1 MTATGD
7 SQVYRGSRVVAV
19 ADAEGW
25 DWGRGWIPGAGGDYI
40 GREGRGRSIKIW
52 AYKNKQRILRL

>member
-1 MTATGD
+1 M
-7 SQVYRGSRVVAV
+7 VAV
-19 ADAEGW
+19 VDAEGW